1 MILRT
6 VFLKRFYFREAQ
18 NFLLER
24 PTSSSFHTY
33 TELFSPCYT
42 DDDGAY
48 PVSLPLLIS
57 AEHLTFLSSDLSRSL
72 YTLPPSNPSL
82 SLRFVSIFWDLTA
95 RSSSLTNLF
104 LSPSSLSLVRLLRD
118 RGGIYGGG
126 RVFQEF
132 CGGTQHLLLTLFFS
146 RSIEPRLHGSE
157 SYLLPPYT
165 KWPVFRRSVSSLTPS
180 HELTMFCEACVDCVD

>member
-1 MILRT
+1 MILHLVTRI
-6 VFLKRFYFREAQ
+6 Q
-18 NFLLER
+18 NFYWKDGR
-24 PTSSSFHTY
+24 SKSFHTY
-33 TELFSPCYT
+33 AELFSPYHT

-48 PVSLPLLIS
+48 PVSLPLLMS

-104 LSPSSLSLVRLLRD
+104 LSPSPLSLVRLLRD
-118 RGGIYGGG
+118 RGGICGGG
-126 RVFQEF
+126 QGIPGVLWRNSAPFADS
-132 CGGTQHLLLTLFFS
+132 LRSL
-146 RSIEPRLHGSE
+146 SIESRLNGSE

>member
-1 MILRT
+1 MLMILHLVTRI
-6 VFLKRFYFREAQ
+6 Q
-18 NFLLER
+18 NFYWKDGR
-24 PTSSSFHTY
+24 SKSFHTY
-33 TELFSPCYT
+33 AELFSPYYT

-48 PVSLPLLIS
+48 PVSLPLLMS

-104 LSPSSLSLVRLLRD
+104 LSPSPLSLVRLLRD
-118 RGGIYGGG
+118 RGGICGGG

-132 CGGTQHLLLTLFFS
+132 CGGTQHLLLTL
-146 RSIEPRLHGSE
+146 
-157 SYLLPPYT
+157 
-165 KWPVFRRSVSSLTPS
+165 
-180 HELTMFCEACVDCVD
+180 CVPFP